1 MLRCDAWQSMCDEIG
16 LAIDAPFDVI
26 RKSAI
31 RDGYTLGEIEAAFK
45 DFELA
50 MNVPGH
56 TILTMTVGGEFY

>member
-1 MLRCDAWQSMCDEIG
+1 MCDEIG
-16 LAIDAPFDVI
+16 LAIDAPIDVI

-56 TILTMTVGGEFY
+56 TILTVTVKW